1 MKTILFTATALSLTG
16 AALANGNEW
25 SALDRE
31 VETLASSLVDNH
43 EGMSFS
49 GYADIWYVNNS
60 DNDVADFGVN
70 NARIM
75 ASGGSGGFGAYV
87 EYNLEGST
95 LLDAYITQDLGG
107 MTLGLGRHKVVGNAS
122 SMEHERDM
130 FFQTRSDIGYHYV
143 NRDEGLT
150 LSGGDGFNWS
160 IGIADGTDFGG
171 DEYRISAHGD
181 MDFGGGISAG
191 VTYTSATDAA
201 GNDGDALIVD
211 VAWAMDAL
219 SIGVELAQVGEDG
232 GAFTAA
238 GQFDGSALAQP
249 NAIFD
254 NDTSPMAIAVT
265 YDLGGES
272 AIGVRMQDNDDA
284 AETESVDVAY
294 NWGMWGVQYSMLDT
308 AAGDTD
314 TIIVGLQ
321 VGF

>member
-1 MKTILFTATALSLTG
+1 MKTILFTATALGLTG
-16 AALANGNEW
+16 AAMANGSEW

-87 EYNLEGST
+87 EYNLEGSA
-95 LLDAYITQDLGG
+95 LLDAYVTQDLGG

-130 FFQTRSDIGYHYV
+130 FFQTRSNIGYHYV

-160 IGIADGTDFGG
+160 IGIADGTDLGG
-171 DEYRISAHGD
+171 DEYRISAHAD
-181 MDFGGGISAG
+181 MDFGGGIAGG
-191 VTYTSATDAA
+191 VTFTSATDNN
-201 GNDGDALIVD
+201 GIDGDALIIDLSYSSDAFTV
-211 VAWAMDAL
+211 VAEM
-219 SIGVELAQVGEDG
+219 AQIGEDD
-232 GAFTAA
+232 GAFTGAT
-238 GQFDGSALAQP
+238 DGSALAIPQATFAP
-249 NAIFD
+249 
-254 NDTSPMAIAVT
+254 DTSPYAVT
-265 YDLGGES
+265 ATFPLGGES
-272 AIGVRMQDNDDA
+272 SIGVRYQDSDNAVFDTQ
-284 AETESVDVAY
+284 TEVAY
-294 NWGMWGVQYSMLDT
+294 NYGNWGVQYTKNDGLDID
-308 AAGDTD
+308 G
-314 TIIVGLQ
+314 IIVGLQ

>member
-49 GYADIWYVNNS
+49 GYADIWYNHVS
-60 DNDVADFGVN
+60 DIDFADFGVN

-75 ASGGSGGFGAYV
+75 ASGGSDGFGAYV
-87 EYNLEGST
+87 EYNLEGSA
-95 LLDAYITQDLGG
+95 LLDAYVTQDLGG

-130 FFQTRSDIGYHYV
+130 FFQTRSNIGYHYV

-160 IGIADGTDFGG
+160 IGIADGTDLGG
-171 DEYRISAHGD
+171 DEYRISAHAD
-181 MDFGGGISAG
+181 MDFGGGIAGG
-191 VTYTSATDAA
+191 VTFTSATDNN
-201 GNDGDALIVD
+201 GIDGDALIIDLSYSSDAFTV
-211 VAWAMDAL
+211 VAEM
-219 SIGVELAQVGEDG
+219 AQIGEDD
-232 GAFTAA
+232 GAFTGAT
-238 GQFDGSALAQP
+238 DGSALAIPQATFAP
-249 NAIFD
+249 
-254 NDTSPMAIAVT
+254 DTSPYAVT
-265 YDLGGES
+265 ATFPLGGES
-272 AIGVRMQDNDDA
+272 SIGVRYQDSDNAVFDTQ
-284 AETESVDVAY
+284 TEVAY
-294 NWGMWGVQYSMLDT
+294 NYGNWGVQYTKNDGLDID
-308 AAGDTD
+308 G
-314 TIIVGLQ
+314 IIVGLQ

>member
-87 EYNLEGST
+87 EYNLEGSA
-95 LLDAYITQDLGG
+95 LLDAYVTQDLGG

-160 IGIADGTDFGG
+160 IGVADGTDFGG

-238 GQFDGSALAQP
+238 GQFDGSALAGP
-249 NAIFD
+249 NDFFD
-254 NDTSPMAIAVT
+254 NDSSPMAIAVT

-284 AETESVDVAY
+284 AETEAVDIAY